1 MLRILFTAEDLASTR
16 FVTEPA
22 PILETKL
29 AAIGLQRGIGAPWG
43 ERWRHRALA
52 TFPRSAEPVR
62 ELVPGFSWTVSP
74 SSIVA
79 DFDSWREASA
89 TLGPQH
95 EQAETQL
102 WYGSGPVPP
111 LIRASA
117 NGDREA
123 ERIFLRAIRA
133 AFAALVQPYW
143 ADVRANHQAE
153 LIRQGRVLTH
163 RGVGSMLATAIG
175 GARWYGD
182 WLLIDC
188 PYERTVR
195 LGGRGLVLTPA
206 AFWSGPPLIGEV
218 TEQPVVLAYP
228 ATANLSIRI
237 GAESDTLAAVLGAT
251 RAAVLRLLISE
262 YTTGEVAYHLGIS
275 PATASEHTAA
285 LRAARLITSRRDG
298 KAVVHR
304 AAELGRDLIEA
315 NCR

>member
-1 MLRILFTAEDLASTR
+1 MLRILFTAEDLASTS
-16 FVTEPA
+16 FVPEPA

-43 ERWRHRALA
+43 ERWRHHALA

-62 ELVPGFSWTVSP
+62 ALVPGFSWTVSP
-74 SSIVA
+74 TSVGA

-89 TLGPQH
+89 SLGPHH

-102 WYGSGPVPP
+102 WYGSRGVPP

-123 ERIFLRAIRA
+123 EGVFLRAMKA
-133 AFAALVQPYW
+133 AFTALVQPYW

-153 LIRQGRVLTH
+153 LIRQGRLLTS
-163 RGVGSMLATAIG
+163 RGVGNMLTTAIT
-175 GARWYGD
+175 GARWCGD
-182 WLLIDC
+182 WLLIDG

-206 AFWSGPPLIGEV
+206 AFWSGPPLIGGFPD
-218 TEQPVVLAYP
+218 QPVVLAYP
-228 ATANLSIRI
+228 VPATLSIRI
-237 GAESDTLAAVLGAT
+237 GSESDTLAAILGST
-251 RAAVLRLLISE
+251 RAAVLRLLITES
-262 YTTGEVAYHLGIS
+262 TTGDIARHLGIS
-275 PATASEHTAA
+275 AATASEHTSA
-285 LRAARLITSRRDG
+285 LRAARLVTSRREG
-298 KAVVHR
+298 KAVVHH

-315 NCR
+315 NSR